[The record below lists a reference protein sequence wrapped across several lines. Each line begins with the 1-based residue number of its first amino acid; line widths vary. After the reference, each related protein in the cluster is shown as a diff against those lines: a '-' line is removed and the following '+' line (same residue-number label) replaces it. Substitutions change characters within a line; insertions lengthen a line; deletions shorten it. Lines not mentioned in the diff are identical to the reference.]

1 MMEPCDARVSCTVLR
16 EGPLPYSPTMSVVAI
31 IYTSFTTIRQVD
43 LKKIIAYSSVAHMNV
58 VTIGLFS
65 LNSIGIEGSLLLML
79 SHGIVSPALFLCV
92 GVLYDRH
99 KTRLCVR
106 SSHFRT
112 VMGLLNPCIRA
123 GGAKLI
129 GVAPKFCA
137 WINKRHEVS

>member
-1 MMEPCDARVSCTVLR
+1 MPKYHARFCEKGIVA
-16 EGPLPYSPTMSVVAI
+16 YSPTMSVIAI

-65 LNSIGIEGSLLLML
+65 LNSIGIEGSILLML

-106 SSHFRT
+106 SSHLRP
-112 VMGLLNPCIRA
+112 VMGLLNPCTRA
-123 GGAKLI
+123 VGAKLI
-129 GVAPKFCA
+129 GVPSKIRA
-137 WINKRHEVS
+137 WINKRHKVS